1 MKRVRKLS
9 KSKATTPKKQGAR
22 QMPEPRQILPGSA
35 RGAAAGARLIGKTEG
50 TSQISIT
57 VVLKR
62 KRDIQQADLH
72 RHALLRPH
80 ERPIVDHAAF
90 AEQYGASSEAI
101 AAIRAFAATHGL
113 TVTNVDQARRVI
125 ELSGSVSNM
134 EQAFGT
140 ILNDYTIGRRTYRG
154 RRGPLLL
161 PPEIIP
167 YVEAVLGLD
176 NRPVAKPRVR
186 SRNVQT
192 SYYPQELAA
201 LYNFPRGDGSGQTVA
216 LIELG
221 GNYGQQD
228 LQTYFAT
235 SGLSVTPTVRSISV
249 MQNVSVPYGQDPDSD
264 GEVMLDIEVVGA
276 MAPGAT
282 IVAYFAEN
290 TDQGFYQATSQA
302 VHDPATTAVSIS
314 WGSPEKDWS
323 AQSMD
328 AWNSLGQGAIL
339 LNVPIF
345 IAAGDHGCTDEQTTD
360 DGYDGQRHVDFPGTC
375 ASGVASCG
383 GTSLQSRGAVI
394 ANETVWNDNDGWA
407 TGGGV
412 STHFQNPSWQSGL
425 VAEGTAPLLLRGVPD
440 ISGNADPDTGI
451 NVRVNGNDGVSG
463 GTSAVAPQ
471 WAALTA
477 VISQALA
484 KKAGFFIP
492 LLYANSKAAT
502 TNDIVIGNN
511 SVFGVSGFSAKPG
524 WDACTGLGSPDGA
537 KLLALLSSPGVPV
550 IEEAPP
556 SATGTQPDTGTIA
569 ATSPK
574 PSIAEPFDP
583 KAAVLYGQFV
593 QAAYSMYGAAPN
605 TLTPPPSI
613 DFPAGYE
620 LVGWVQMQDFIIGST
635 GPTFYGFIA
644 QSTANPNQFVLAI
657 RGTSNA
663 VEWWDDANAA
673 LLVPFRVPGCGSVGA
688 GFARIY
694 GTLEVVERPT
704 GAAPAIAPQSLRSVG
719 GFAQQVA
726 NLVARRTPTTAARA
740 PELAASASIEVTGH
754 SLGAALATLYTLE
767 NADTGKI
774 NNPALCTFASPAV
787 GDSTFAAAFNGL
799 GLTSWRVVNAPDLVP
814 KLPPQI
820 LGFTQV
826 DSLQQYSSSG
836 KVTPSLPC
844 WHALATY
851 LSLIDPTLQ
860 PDPSCRLPISVGVA
874 QLAAA
879 PKPAAATTLSVPS
892 GAVTVNITVNVGQS
906 Q

>member
-1 MKRVRKLS
+1 MKRARKLS
-9 KSKATTPKKQGAR
+9 KSKVIKKQGTG
-22 QMPEPRQILPGSA
+22 QMPEPRQILSGSA
-35 RGAAAGARLIGKTEG
+35 RNAAAGARLVGKTDG
-50 TSQISIT
+50 AAQISVT

-62 KRDIQQADLH
+62 KQDIQRADLH
-72 RHALLRPH
+72 RHALLKPH
-80 ERPIVDHAAF
+80 ERPIIDHVAF

-101 AAIRAFAATHGL
+101 DAIRTFAAAHGL
-113 TVTNVDQARRVI
+113 TVTNVDQPRRVI
-125 ELSGSVSNM
+125 ELSGTVSNM

-140 ILNDYTIGRRTYRG
+140 LLHDYAIGRATYRG

-167 YVEAVLGLD
+167 HVEAVLGLD
-176 NRPVAKPRVR
+176 NRPVAKPRLR
-186 SRNVQT
+186 SRNVQA

-201 LYNFPRGDGSGQTVA
+201 LYNFPQGDGAGQTVA

-228 LQTYFAT
+228 LQTYFAD
-235 SGLSVTPTVRSISV
+235 SGLTRAPTVRSVSV
-249 MQNVSVPYGQDPDSD
+249 TQNVPVPYGQDPDSD
-264 GEVMLDIEVVGA
+264 GEVMLDIEVAGA

-282 IVAYFAEN
+282 IVVYFAEN
-290 TDQGFYQATSQA
+290 TDQGFYQATSLA
-302 VHDPATTAVSIS
+302 VHDSATSAVSIS

-328 AWNSLGQGAIL
+328 AWNSLGQSATL

-345 IAAGDHGCTDEQTTD
+345 VAAGDHGCTDEQTTD
-360 DGYDGQRHVDFPGTC
+360 AGYDGQRHVDFPGTC
-375 ASGVASCG
+375 ANGVASCG
-383 GTSLQSRGAVI
+383 GTSLQSRGTDI
-394 ANETVWNDNDGWA
+394 TSETVWNDNDGWA

-412 STHFQNPSWQSGL
+412 STYFQNPTWQSGL
-425 VAEGTAPLLLRGVPD
+425 VAEGTAPLLMRGVPD

-451 NVRVNGNDGVSG
+451 NVRANGNDSVSG

-477 VISQALA
+477 VLSQALK

-502 TNDIVIGNN
+502 TNDIAIGNN
-511 SVFGVSGFSAKPG
+511 SVFGVAGFSAKLG
-524 WDACTGLGSPDGA
+524 WDACTGLGSPNGA
-537 KLLALLSSPGVPV
+537 KLLALLSGAEVAV
-550 IEEAPP
+550 VEEPPP
-556 SATGTQPDTGTIA
+556 SATGTQPDTGTVV
-569 ATSPK
+569 ATRPQLSA
-574 PSIAEPFDP
+574 SQPFDP

-605 TLTPPPSI
+605 NLTPPPSP
-613 DFPAGYE
+613 DFPAGYN
-620 LVGWVQMQDFIIGST
+620 LVAWVQMQDFIIGSI

-644 QSTANPNQFVLAI
+644 QSTANRNQFVLAI

-663 VEWWDDANAA
+663 VEWWDDVNAA
-673 LLVPFRVPGCGSVGA
+673 LLIPFRVPGCGSVGA

-694 GTLEVVERPT
+694 DTLEIVERPT
-704 GAAPAIAPQSLRSVG
+704 GPATAAIAPQSLRSIG
-719 GFAQQVA
+719 GFSQQVA
-726 NLVARRTPTTAARA
+726 SLVARHAPATPQAPGFAA
-740 PELAASASIEVTGH
+740 AAAIEVAGH
-754 SLGAALATLYTLE
+754 SLGAALATLYTLD
-767 NADTGKI
+767 NAYTGKI

-787 GDSTFAAAFNGL
+787 GDSTFATAFNGL

-820 LGFTQV
+820 LGFTHV
-826 DSLQQYSSSG
+826 NSLQPYSSTG
-836 KVTPSLPC
+836 KVTPSLSC

-860 PDPSCRLPISVGVA
+860 PDPSCRLPISVREV

-879 PKPAAATTLSVPS
+879 AKPAAATTLSVPS
-892 GAVTVNITVNVGQS
+892 GAVTVNITVNVGGS

>member
-1 MKRVRKLS
+1 
-9 KSKATTPKKQGAR
+9 
-22 QMPEPRQILPGSA
+22 MPEPRQILSGSV
-35 RGAAAGARLIGKTEG
+35 RNAAAGARLIGKTDG
-50 TSQISIT
+50 AAQISVT

-62 KRDIQQADLH
+62 KRDIQGIDLH

-80 ERPIVDHAAF
+80 ERPIIDHAAF

-101 AAIRAFAATHGL
+101 DAIRAFATTHGL

-125 ELSGSVSNM
+125 ELSGTVANM

-140 ILNDYTIGRRTYRG
+140 LLHDYAIGRGTYRG

-167 YVEAVLGLD
+167 HVEAVLGLD
-176 NRPVAKPRVR
+176 NRPVAKPRLR
-186 SRNVQT
+186 SRNVQA

-201 LYNFPRGDGSGQTVA
+201 LYNFPKGDGAGQTVA

-228 LQTYFAT
+228 LHTYFAA
-235 SGLSVTPTVRSISV
+235 SGLTRAPTVRSVSV
-249 MQNVSVPYGQDPDSD
+249 TQNVPVPYGQDPDSD
-264 GEVMLDIEVVGA
+264 GEVMLDIEVAGA

-282 IVAYFAEN
+282 IVVYFAEN
-290 TDQGFYQATSQA
+290 TDQGFYQATSRA
-302 VHDPATTAVSIS
+302 VHDLATTAVSIS

-328 AWNSLGQGAIL
+328 AWNSLGQSATL

-345 IAAGDHGCTDEQTTD
+345 VAAGDHGCTDQQTTD
-360 DGYDGQRHVDFPGTC
+360 AGYDGQRHVDFPGTC
-375 ASGVASCG
+375 ANGVASCG
-383 GTSLQSRGAVI
+383 GTSLQSKDTVI
-394 ANETVWNDNDGWA
+394 TSETVWNDNDGWA

-412 STHFQNPSWQSGL
+412 STYFQNPTWQSGL

-440 ISGNADPDTGI
+440 ISANADPDTGI
-451 NVRVNGNDGVSG
+451 NVRVNGNDSVSG

-477 VISQALA
+477 VLSQALK

-492 LLYANSKAAT
+492 LLYANARAAA
-502 TNDIVIGNN
+502 TNDIAIGNN
-511 SVFGVSGFSAKPG
+511 SVFGVAGFSAKPG
-524 WDACTGLGSPDGA
+524 WDACTGLGSPNGA

-550 IEEAPP
+550 AEETPP
-556 SATGTQPDTGTIA
+556 SATGTPPDAGTVA
-569 ATSPK
+569 ATSPQL
-574 PSIAEPFDP
+574 SVGQLFDA

-593 QAAYSMYGAAPN
+593 QAAYSMYNAAPN
-605 TLTPPPSI
+605 NLTPPPSS
-613 DFPAGYE
+613 DFPAGYD
-620 LVGWVQMQDFIIGST
+620 LVAWVQMQDFIIGST

-644 QSTANPNQFVLAI
+644 QSTADQNRFVLAI

-663 VEWWDDANAA
+663 VEWWDDVNAVV
-673 LLVPFRVPGCGSVGA
+673 LIPFRVPGCGSVGA

-694 GTLEVVERPT
+694 DTLEVVERPT
-704 GAAPAIAPQSLRSVG
+704 GPATAAIAAQSLRAIG
-719 GFAQQVA
+719 GFSQQVA
-726 NLVARRTPTTAARA
+726 NLVARHATVTAQATGF
-740 PELAASASIEVTGH
+740 AASAAIEVAGH
-754 SLGAALATLYTLE
+754 SLGAALATLYTLD
-767 NADTGKI
+767 NAYTGKI

-787 GDSTFAAAFNGL
+787 GDSTFATAFNGL

-814 KLPPQI
+814 KLPPQL
-820 LGFTQV
+820 LGFTHV
-826 DSLQQYSSSG
+826 DSLQQYSSTG
-836 KVTPSLPC
+836 KVTPSLSC

-860 PDPSCRLPISVGVA
+860 PDPSCRLTISMATV

-879 PKPAAATTLSVPS
+879 SRPTAATTLSVPA
-892 GAVTVNITVNVGQS
+892 GPVTVNITVNLGGGQ
-906 Q
+906 

>member
-9 KSKATTPKKQGAR
+9 KSKVTPPKKQGAG
-22 QMPEPRQILPGSA
+22 QTPEPRQILSGSA
-35 RGAAAGARLIGKTEG
+35 RNAAAGARLIGKTDG
-50 TSQISIT
+50 AAQISVT

-62 KRDIQQADLH
+62 KRDIQRADLH
-72 RHALLRPH
+72 RHALLKPH
-80 ERPIVDHAAF
+80 ERPITDRAAF

-101 AAIRAFAATHGL
+101 DAIRAFATTHGL
-113 TVTNVDQARRVI
+113 TITNVDQARRVI
-125 ELSGSVSNM
+125 ELSGTVTNM

-140 ILNDYTIGRRTYRG
+140 LLHDYAIGRGTYRG

-167 YVEAVLGLD
+167 HVEAVLGLD
-176 NRPVAKPRVR
+176 NRPVAKPRLR
-186 SRNVQT
+186 SRNVQA

-201 LYNFPRGDGSGQTVA
+201 LYNFPRGDGSGQAVA

-221 GNYGQQD
+221 GNYGRQD
-228 LQTYFAT
+228 LQTYFAA
-235 SGLSVTPTVRSISV
+235 SGLTRAPTVRSISV
-249 MQNVSVPYGQDPDSD
+249 TQNVPIPYGQDPDSD
-264 GEVMLDIEVVGA
+264 GEVMLDIEVAGA

-282 IVAYFAEN
+282 IVVYFAEN
-290 TDQGFYQATSQA
+290 TDQGFYQATSRA

-328 AWNSLGQGAIL
+328 AWNSLGQSAVL

-345 IAAGDHGCTDEQTTD
+345 VAAGDHGCTDEQTTD
-360 DGYDGQRHVDFPGTC
+360 AGYDGQRHVDFPGTC
-375 ASGVASCG
+375 PDGVASCG
-383 GTSLQSRGAVI
+383 GTSLQSKDTVI
-394 ANETVWNDNDGWA
+394 TSETVWNDNDGWA

-412 STHFQNPSWQSGL
+412 STYFQNPTWQSGL

-440 ISGNADPDTGI
+440 IAGNADPDTGI
-451 NVRVNGNDGVSG
+451 NVRVNGNDSVSG

-477 VISQALA
+477 VVSQALK

-492 LLYANSKAAT
+492 LLYANAKVAA
-502 TNDIVIGNN
+502 TNDIAIGNN
-511 SVFGVSGFSAKPG
+511 SVFGVTGFSAKRG
-524 WDACTGLGSPDGA
+524 WDACTGLGSPNGA
-537 KLLALLSSPGVPV
+537 KLLALLSSPRVSV
-550 IEEAPP
+550 AEETPP
-556 SATGTQPDTGTIA
+556 SATGTPPDAGTIV
-569 ATSPK
+569 TPQLSVGQ
-574 PSIAEPFDP
+574 PFDP

-593 QAAYSMYGAAPN
+593 QAAYSMYDAAPN
-605 TLTPPPSI
+605 NLTPPPSI
-613 DFPAGYE
+613 DFPAGYD
-620 LVGWVQMQDFIIGST
+620 LVAWVQMQDFIIGST

-644 QSTANPNQFVLAI
+644 QSTADQNRFVLAI

-663 VEWWDDANAA
+663 VEWWDDVNAA
-673 LLVPFRVPGCGSVGA
+673 LLIPFRVPGCGSVGA

-694 GTLEVVERPT
+694 DTLEVVERPT
-704 GAAPAIAPQSLRSVG
+704 GPATGAIAPQSLRSIG
-719 GFAQQVA
+719 GFSQQVA
-726 NLVARRTPTTAARA
+726 NLVARHAAVTAQATGF
-740 PELAASASIEVTGH
+740 AASAAIEVAGH
-754 SLGAALATLYTLE
+754 SLGAALATLYTLD
-767 NADTGKI
+767 NAYTGKI

-820 LGFTQV
+820 LGFTHV
-826 DSLQQYSSSG
+826 DSLQQYSSTG
-836 KVTPSLPC
+836 KVTPSLSC

-860 PDPSCRLPISVGVA
+860 PDPSCRLTASIAAV

-879 PKPAAATTLSVPS
+879 SRPTAATTLSVPA
-892 GAVTVNITVNVGQS
+892 GPVTVNITVNVGEHQ
-906 Q
+906 